1 MMKHLED
8 PYEFEDSPGY
18 EEWSLD
24 GLQKGVDQMISLEH
38 DPNDLS
44 LLEAVFTSVH
54 RHANDDTKRAAL
66 ATFANETC
74 QLLQKLDLAETALGN
89 FFAEKL
95 KMLQDTPRTS
105 EA

>member
-8 PYEFEDSPGY
+8 PYEFEDSP
-18 EEWSLD
+18 EAQEWSLD

-44 LLEAVFTSVH
+44 LLEATFASIH

-66 ATFANETC
+66 ATFANETW

-89 FFAEKL
+89 FFVEKMKL
-95 KMLQDTPRTS
+95 LQEKPQTS